1 VNEHCKSSNEPL
13 DELLSQ
19 VARYVPNRT
28 NEQMVE
34 LAIRGRQPNDR
45 EVGKGKLKE
54 S

>member
-1 VNEHCKSSNEPL
+1 VSERRKSSNEPL
-13 DELLSQ
+13 DELLSE

-34 LAIRGRQPNDR
+34 LATRARQPNDR